1 MLSASQKHLRKNID
15 HQVYLCYNAKN
26 RPGGQFSEVSLIMN
40 REEKN
45 QQTRR
50 RIMDSALAE
59 FSKQGYGASSI
70 NTICAAQDISKGIVY
85 HYFETKDSLFLAC
98 VAECFQRLTEYIR
111 ANMIKQGDMG
121 FCLEEYFAVRTR
133 FFRSYPVYQRIFCE
147 AVISPPAHLRAEIQT
162 CKQDFDALNIQILEQ
177 LLAPLSLRPGVSKS
191 EVIETFRQFQDFIN
205 IRYQIAD
212 TNGQEFEAREEN
224 CRKALD
230 ILLYGVIERKNTN
243 HV

>member
-1 MLSASQKHLRKNID
+1 MK
-15 HQVYLCYNAKN
+15 
-26 RPGGQFSEVSLIMN
+26 

-50 RIMDSALAE
+50 RIMDGALAE

-85 HYFETKDSLFLAC
+85 HYFETKDALFLAC

-111 ANMIKQGDMG
+111 ANMIEQGDTG
-121 FCLEEYFAVRTR
+121 FCLEEYFAIRTR

-147 AVISPPAHLRAEIQT
+147 AVVSPPEHLRAEIQT

-177 LLAPLSLRPGVSKS
+177 LLAPLALRSGVSKQ

-212 TNGQEFEAREEN
+212 TNGREFEAREEN

-230 ILLYGVIERKNTN
+230 ILLYGVIERENTN
-243 HV
+243 HA

>member
-1 MLSASQKHLRKNID
+1 MK
-15 HQVYLCYNAKN
+15 
-26 RPGGQFSEVSLIMN
+26 

-70 NTICAAQDISKGIVY
+70 NTICASQGISKGIVY
-85 HYFETKDSLFLAC
+85 HYFETKDALFLAC
-98 VAECFQRLTEYIR
+98 VAECFQNLTKYIR
-111 ANMIKQGDMG
+111 ANMAEQCDMG
-121 FCLEEYFAVRTR
+121 FCLEEYFAIRTR
-133 FFRSYPVYQRIFCE
+133 FFHSYPAYQRVFCE
-147 AVISPPAHLRAEIQT
+147 AVISPPAHLCAEVQA
-162 CKQDFDALNIQILEQ
+162 CKQDFDALNIQILKQ
-177 LLAPLSLRPGVSKS
+177 LLTPLALRPGISIE

-205 IRYQIAD
+205 VRYQAAD
-212 TNGQEFEAREEN
+212 TNGREFEVREEN

-230 ILLYGVIERKNTN
+230 ILLYGVVERGNTS

>member
-1 MLSASQKHLRKNID
+1 MK
-15 HQVYLCYNAKN
+15 
-26 RPGGQFSEVSLIMN
+26 

-50 RIMDSALAE
+50 RIMDGALAE

-85 HYFETKDSLFLAC
+85 HYFETKDALFLAC

-111 ANMIKQGDMG
+111 ANMIEQGDTG
-121 FCLEEYFAVRTR
+121 FCLEEYFAIRTR

-147 AVISPPAHLRAEIQT
+147 AVVSPPEHLRAEIQT

-177 LLAPLSLRPGVSKS
+177 LLDPLALRSGVSKQ

-212 TNGQEFEAREEN
+212 TNGREFEAREEN

-230 ILLYGVIERKNTN
+230 ILLYGVIERENTN
-243 HV
+243 HA

>member
-1 MLSASQKHLRKNID
+1 MK
-15 HQVYLCYNAKN
+15 
-26 RPGGQFSEVSLIMN
+26 

-45 QQTRR
+45 QQMRR

-59 FSKQGYGASSI
+59 FSRQGYGASSI

-85 HYFETKDSLFLAC
+85 HYFETKDALFLAC

-111 ANMIKQGDMG
+111 ANLTGRKDAEC
-121 FCLEEYFAVRTR
+121 CLEEYFAIRTR
-133 FFRSYPVYQRIFCE
+133 FFHSYPVYQRIFCE
-147 AVISPPAHLRAEIQT
+147 AVISPPAHLRDGIQT
-162 CKQDFDALNIQILEQ
+162 RKQDFDGLNMHILEQ
-177 LLAPLSLRPGVSKS
+177 LLAPLSLRPGISKE

-205 IRYQIAD
+205 IRYQTAAA
-212 TNGQEFEAREEN
+212 NEPEFEAREEH

-230 ILLYGVIERKNTN
+230 ILLYGVIERKDSS